1 MFIAYDRWA
10 LSDSP
15 FRNCCKR
22 LIYKL
27 ILKESMKTFNWLM
40 AAMMV
45 VALSFVACKDPQPEP
60 EPGPGPDDP
69 TKELTFEASV
79 SETTRTSAFINVTPS
94 DLEADY
100 FCIVYNAFSVEQCAT
115 DAELVAKIYA
125 EISAY
130 AESQDKSFV
139 EYMAESVKRGAL
151 ENHEVKGLT
160 QATNYYLL
168 VFGVDNA
175 NDYAAS
181 TPVKM
186 VKFKTAEAQQSACT
200 FELKSNVYLTTA
212 ALTVTPS
219 DNKQSWHLINLTV
232 DEYNAYTAAD
242 GEYGWSNEELF
253 QNTLNTELETLEG
266 EGLSNDEIALKL
278 FHTGM
283 RTLNVSGLQAKTQYT
298 TFVAGVNYENGE
310 AYVTTAPKELR
321 YRSGEAATS
330 DLTFDIE
337 VSNIEHYSADIRI
350 TPSDPN
356 AEYYYYIG
364 YIDSKKK
371 SMKPI
376 DIANSAV
383 TEYIYYWENYTE
395 LKHRD
400 PVTGVIDLTGD
411 NKFEMDIAET
421 EYYVVA
427 FSFEPNPTYGQVIN
441 EEAGEYDENPGTITS
456 APVYVSFKSAEQGD
470 PMTAE
475 FKFSASDVG
484 PYDFYME
491 IEASDPTIYYQPG
504 VAYAE
509 GFDPQAAID
518 ASSGMLSQL
527 MQMCMESQNPCLTIH
542 EALEKLCYNYYHNG
556 SRGFNVANLNP
567 EKEYIGYVLAIDA
580 TTGKFA
586 RCIYSDVIAKT
597 TALGSVTPELELLG
611 VYNGNDENGTIFG
624 DADLTLG
631 RPIVAVK
638 LNNVEGAT
646 ALYSAISTDPY
657 VDVAALPHRYIISE
671 FRDYWQEV
679 NLTVPYHFFVADWD
693 MEQTVLAYAKDAN
706 GHEAGVGMLAVKPVD
721 SGDINELKGYV
732 DAVNNATPK
741 AAAKSLVY
749 DEVANAPV
757 MECVWSEEVGA
768 PRAAEVIYHEVEPL
782 AVAVESDVL
791 CVKTVK
797 SFAL

>member
-15 FRNCCKR
+15 FRDCCKR

-186 VKFKTAEAQQSACT
+186 VKFKTAEAQQSSCT

-266 EGLSNDEIALKL
+266 EGLSSDEIALKL

-321 YRSGEAATS
+321 YRSGEAAAS

-441 EEAGEYDENPGTITS
+441 EEAGEYDSNPGTITS

-504 VAYAE
+504 VAEADN
-509 GFDPQAAID
+509 FDPQAAID
-518 ASSGMLSQL
+518 ASSGLLSQL

-646 ALYSAISTDPY
+646 ALYSAITTDPY

-693 MEQTVLAYAKDAN
+693 MEQTVMAYAKDAD
-706 GHEAGVGMLAVKPVD
+706 GHEAGVGLLAVKPVD

>member
-1 MFIAYDRWA
+1 MR
-10 LSDSP
+10 
-15 FRNCCKR
+15 K
-22 LIYKL
+22 
-27 ILKESMKTFNWLM
+27 FNWMM
-40 AAMMV
+40 AALMV
-45 VALSFVACKDPQPEP
+45 FALSFAACEKDKPGTDDSSKPQP
-60 EPGPGPDDP
+60 P
-69 TKELTFEASV
+69 TPTELTFEISV
-79 SETTRTSAFINVTPS
+79 ADVTRTSAFINVTPS

-100 FCIVYNAFSVEQCAT
+100 LAVVYNAYSVEQYAT
-115 DAELVAKIYA
+115 DAELIAKIFADITSYA
-125 EISAY
+125 EG
-130 AESQDKSFV
+130 QNQTFV
-139 EYMAESVKRGAL
+139 EYMAEHVKRGKL
-151 ENHEVKGLT
+151 ENHEVGGLT

-175 NDYAAS
+175 NEYAAS
-181 TPVKM
+181 TAVKM
-186 VKFKTAEAQQSACT
+186 AKFKTTEAQQSTCT
-200 FELKSNVYLTTA
+200 FELKSSVYLTTA
-212 ALTVTPS
+212 AISVTPS
-219 DNKQSWHLINLTV
+219 DNNQMWHLINMSV
-232 DEYNAYTAAD
+232 DDYNTYTAAD

-253 QNTLNTELETLEG
+253 QNTLNTEIETLEG
-266 EGLSNDEIALKL
+266 EGLSTEEISAKL
-278 FHTGM
+278 FHKGM
-283 RTLNVSGLQAKTQYT
+283 RTLNASNLQPKTQYT
-298 TFVAGVNYENGE
+298 TFVAGITYEDGE
-310 AYVTTAPKELR
+310 ALITTAPKELR
-321 YRSGEAATS
+321 YRSGEAANN
-330 DLTFDIE
+330 DLTFDID
-337 VSNIEHYSADIRI
+337 VTNVEHYSAEIRI

-364 YIDSKKK
+364 YINSQKR

-376 DIANSAV
+376 DIATSAV

-427 FSFEPNPTYGQVIN
+427 FSFEPNPTYGQVID
-441 EEAGEYDENPGTITS
+441 EEAGEYDSNPGTITS

-484 PYDFYME
+484 PYDFYLE

-504 VAYAE
+504 IAYAE

-518 ASSGMLSQL
+518 ASSGMLKQL

-542 EALEKLCYNYYHNG
+542 EALEKLCYNYYRNG
-556 SRGFNVANLNP
+556 SGRYYIANLNP

-580 TTGKFA
+580 TTGEFA
-586 RCIYSDVIAKT
+586 RCVYSDVIAKT
-597 TALGSVTPELELLG
+597 TALGGVTPELELLG

-638 LNNVEGAT
+638 LNDVEGAT

-671 FRDYWQEV
+671 FRDYWQDV

-693 MEQTVLAYAKDAN
+693 MEQTVLAYAQDAN
-706 GHEAGVGMLAVKPVD
+706 GHEAGVGLLAVKPVD

-732 DAVNNATPK
+732 DEVNNATPK

-749 DEVANAPV
+749 DEVADAPA

-791 CVKTVK
+791 SVKTVK

>member
-10 LSDSP
+10 LSDRP
-15 FRNCCKR
+15 FRNCRKR

-60 EPGPGPDDP
+60 EPGPGPDGP
-69 TKELTFEASV
+69 TTELTFEASV

-186 VKFKTAEAQQSACT
+186 VKFKTAEAQQSTCT

-266 EGLSNDEIALKL
+266 EGLSSDEIALKL

-283 RTLNVSGLQAKTQYT
+283 RTLNVSGLEAKTQYT

-321 YRSGEAATS
+321 YRSGEAAPS

-364 YIDSKKK
+364 YINSQKR

-395 LKHRD
+395 LKRRE
-400 PVTGVIDLTGD
+400 PSKGIVDLTGD
-411 NKFEMDIAET
+411 NKVELNIAET
-421 EYYVVA
+421 EYYIVA
-427 FSFEPNPTYGQVIN
+427 FSFEANPTYGQLIN
-441 EEAGEYDENPGTITS
+441 EETGEYDSNPGTITS
-456 APVYVSFKSAEQGD
+456 APVYVSFMTSEQGD

-475 FKFSASDVG
+475 FTFSASNIG
-484 PYDFYME
+484 PYGFSFD
-491 IEASDPTIYYQPG
+491 IEAEDPTIYYQPG
-504 VAYAE
+504 IAYAE
-509 GFDPQAAID
+509 GFDPQDAID
-518 ASSGMLSQL
+518 ASSATLAQII
-527 MQMCMESQNPCLTIH
+527 QMCMEGQSPSLTIH
-542 EALEKLCYNYYHNG
+542 EALEERCSHLYRNG
-556 SRGFNVANLNP
+556 SGHFNVGNLTP
-567 EKEYIGYVLAIDA
+567 EREYIAYVLTIDA
-580 TTGKFA
+580 NTGKFA

-646 ALYSAISTDPY
+646 ALYSAITTDPY

-693 MEQTVLAYAKDAN
+693 MEQTVMAYAKDAD
-706 GHEAGVGMLAVKPVD
+706 GHEAGVGLLAVKPVD

-749 DEVANAPV
+749 DEVADAPV

-782 AVAVESDVL
+782 TMAVESDVL